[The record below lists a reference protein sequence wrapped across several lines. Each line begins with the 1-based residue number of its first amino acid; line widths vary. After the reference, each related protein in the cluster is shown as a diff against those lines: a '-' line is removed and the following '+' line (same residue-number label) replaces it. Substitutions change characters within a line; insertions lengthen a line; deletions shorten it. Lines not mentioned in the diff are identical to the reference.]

1 MCFGFLPGEQI
12 GFERIQARVPELFVT
27 LEPGLGLAE
36 ALGTQAEDMLAA
48 EDAALDEAGALE
60 DFQVLG
66 DGVEGD
72 AKGAGDFGD
81 SGGAGLEAD
90 KDFPAG
96 RIGDGAEDAVE
107 RQVRIFNHTVEYYRA
122 STRMSREKNRRN
134 NRRASRSVLLLGLA
148 GGEYAPRTRFP

>member
-1 MCFGFLPGEQI
+1 MN
-12 GFERIQARVPELFVT
+12 
-27 LEPGLGLAE
+27 
-36 ALGTQAEDMLAA
+36 AA

-81 SGGAGLEAD
+81 RGGAGLEAD

-96 RIGDGAEDAVE
+96 GVGDGAEDAVK
-107 RQVRIFNHTVEYYRA
+107 RQVRIFNHTVEYYRDPA
-122 STRMSREKNRRN
+122 GMSREKSSRDDCRV
-134 NRRASRSVLLLGLA
+134 SRSVLLPGLV